1 MKKNRLLAWLCV
13 LLMITGALMGC
24 TPTPPATSEPA
35 ATENAPAPAQT
46 EPPAAPPE
54 PTADTTPVTLNF
66 ATAGDTNMMEFFQN
80 MIVPE
85 FNKEYP
91 HISVNIAGTGAGDSG
106 SKTIHTKLRAQLDAG
121 KEKWD
126 LDAACV
132 NQSVMRDLIADG
144 LIMKFVD
151 QLENGKYVNTVSSKN
166 ALGTP
171 VEGYVVPL
179 FQSQVVIAYNP
190 AMVASPP
197 KTFAELETWIKENPN
212 KFGYNGVTGG
222 MSGVGFTIGYV
233 YYKTGM
239 YDTFSKG
246 VYDVANEATWP
257 DVIKELK
264 SLPVVY
270 TQGNAGTLDMLNR
283 GEIAMGPV
291 WVDMFYL
298 WKSDGRMDPNMKMIL
313 PEPGLP
319 GQPMYLVVSTKGEN
333 QDAAKKFIDFIAR
346 PEIQAKYVVEA
357 STWYPGIDA
366 NAVFEVCSDE
376 AKTKLFSEV
385 TSEELAAKG
394 LTLMLTNYQADLLKT
409 YEEVR

>member
-1 MKKNRLLAWLCV
+1 MKRFRLPA
-13 LLMITGALMGC
+13 LLFAMLMMISTLVGC
-24 TPTPPATSEPA
+24 AQEPV
-35 ATENAPAPAQT
+35 APAPVAT
-46 EPPAAPPE
+46 AAPESAKPAEPAVTPE
-54 PTADTTPVTLNF
+54 PTPEPVTINF

-91 HISVNIAGTGAGDSG
+91 WITVNVVGTGPGDSG

-144 LIMKFVD
+144 LIQKCVGE
-151 QLENGKYVNTVSSKN
+151 LENAKYVNTPSSKN

-171 VEGYVVPL
+171 VEGYVVPM

-190 AMVASPP
+190 SVVTNPP
-197 KTFAELETWIKENPN
+197 KTFQELEDWIKANPK

-222 MSGVGFTIGYV
+222 MSGVAFTVGYV
-233 YYKTGM
+233 YYKTNQ
-239 YDTFSKG
+239 YETFSSG
-246 VYDVANEATWP
+246 VYDAANEASWP

-319 GQPMYLVVSTKGEN
+319 GQPMYLVVSSKGE
-333 QDAAKKFIDFIAR
+333 QAEAAKKFVDFIAR
-346 PEIQAKYVVEA
+346 PEIQAKYVVEK

-366 NAVFEVCSDE
+366 TAVFDVCSEE
-376 AKTKLFSEV
+376 AKTRLFSEV
-385 TSEELAAKG
+385 TSEEISKKG
-394 LTLMLTNYQADLLKT
+394 LALMLSSYQADLLKQ
-409 YEEVR
+409 YEEIR